1 MIIKVLAIGDIV
13 GQESVSFVKKHLR
26 KLKTDT
32 GASLVIANAEN
43 AAPGN
48 GLDPQSAGVLFSCG
62 VDVITSGNHI
72 WHRRE
77 IKTYLDD
84 EPCVLRPANYPPVC
98 PGSGYTVVEADGVR
112 FLVMNALGNVYI
124 DPPLA
129 CPFVT
134 VEKILEHMAGK
145 YDISILDFH
154 AEATSEKIA
163 LARYFDGRVGSGR
176 LSAVF
181 GTHTHVQT
189 ADETIL
195 PNGCGYIT
203 DLGMTGPRDSVL
215 GIRTGCVLDKFRF
228 KMPVKF
234 EVAEGNIE
242 LHGAVFSFDTDTAKA
257 VSVERIRYDGKNEND
272 K

>member
-1 MIIKVLAIGDIV
+1 MILKVLAIGDIV
-13 GQESVSFVKKHLR
+13 GQEAVGFVSKNLS
-26 KLKTDT
+26 KLKTET
-32 GASLVIANAEN
+32 GASLVIANGEN
-43 AAPGN
+43 SAPGN
-48 GLDPQSAGVLFSCG
+48 GLDPASAGALFSAG

-84 EPCVLRPANYPPVC
+84 EPCVLRPANYPAVC
-98 PGSGYTVVEADGVR
+98 PGSGYVVVDCNGVR
-112 FLVMNALGNVYI
+112 VLVINVLGTVYI

-129 CPFVT
+129 CPFAT
-134 VEKILEHMAGK
+134 IEKILDHMAGK

-163 LARYFDGRVGSGR
+163 LARYFDARVGAGK
-176 LSAVF
+176 LNAVF

-189 ADETIL
+189 ADETVL
-195 PNGCGYIT
+195 PGGCGYIT

-242 LHGAVFSFDTDTAKA
+242 LCGAVFTFDTETGRT
-257 VSVERIRYDGKNEND
+257 VSVERIRYS
-272 K
+272 

>member
-1 MIIKVLAIGDIV
+1 MILKVLAIGDIV
-13 GQESVSFVKKHLR
+13 GQEAVGFVSKNLS
-26 KLKTDT
+26 KLKKET
-32 GASLVIANAEN
+32 GASLVIANGEN
-43 AAPGN
+43 AAVGN
-48 GLDPQSAGVLFSCG
+48 GLDPASAGALFSAG

-84 EPCVLRPANYPPVC
+84 EPCVLRPANYPAVC
-98 PGSGYTVVEADGVR
+98 PGSGYTVVECDGARV
-112 FLVMNALGNVYI
+112 LVLNLLGNVYI

-129 CPFVT
+129 CPFST
-134 VEKILEHMAGK
+134 LEKILDHMAGK
-145 YDISILDFH
+145 YDIAILDFH

-163 LARYFDGRVGSGR
+163 LARYFDARVGAGR

-189 ADETIL
+189 ADETVL
-195 PNGCGYIT
+195 PGGCGYIT

-242 LHGAVFSFDTDTAKA
+242 LCGAVFAFDVESGNA
-257 VSVERIRYDGKNEND
+257 VSVERVRYCG
-272 K
+272 